1 MCCPASEMNHKVL
14 KVMMSILE
22 LNWKV
27 KCDELNLLQGKLTA
41 RERVKLL
48 CDPDS
53 FVEYD
58 MFMEHECRDFGMED
72 AKVQDP

>member
-1 MCCPASEMNHKVL
+1 MLSRFRDEPQSSEGDDVYSWTQL
-14 KVMMSILE
+14 
-22 LNWKV
+22 KV
-27 KCDELNLLQGKLTA
+27 KCDELNLFQGKLTA